1 MARILAH
8 YITAEMALLGLFELL
23 LSFALIYAMITAPGL
38 TTLLSAAPAGL
49 SPNGSNLAALLAI
62 TIGAIAATIGLYR
75 PEALVDRNSLL
86 LNAAVAGLLAF
97 PAELLVIGSAHLGL
111 RRADALWLAAVLA
124 VWLVCILL
132 TRLAVSRVLDRARL
146 ARRVLVVGSS
156 QRALRLCETLRNRR
170 FRRFEPILAGAA
182 RTALTAHELREQRI
196 WGVVLADPPESRHAA
211 EALLGSKLSG
221 IRVLDDTRFYE
232 HHLGRIDLDTIDAN
246 WLLIADGFDQTRLG
260 EASKRATDIVVS
272 LLLLLAACPLMVIT
286 ACLIKLDSKGPVF
299 YRQQRT
305 GLRGAPFT
313 VLKFRSMTVDAEAGG
328 DPRWAQHRDPR
339 VTRVGSVIRPMRI
352 DELPQLLNVLRG
364 EMSMIGPRPERP
376 HFVQQ
381 LGRVIPFY
389 NERSCVKPGL
399 TGWAQV
405 NFPYGA
411 SVEDAREK
419 LAYDLYYVK
428 NRNLL
433 LDMLILLSTIRVVL
447 FREGAR

>member
-182 RTALTAHELREQRI
+182 RTALTAHALREQRI

-232 HHLGRIDLDTIDAN
+232 LHLGRIDLDTIDAN

-260 EASKRATDIVVS
+260 EAAKRATDIVVS

-286 ACLIKLDSKGPVF
+286 ACLIKLDSTGPVF